1 MPRGSSI
8 ELAREMVEE
17 VDKNGDGRV
26 DYHEVG
32 DSGATLPA
40 LDLLMPCRF
49 LKNSISPAILAV
61 PADDAVVS
69 FSR

>member
-32 DSGATLPA
+32 RL
-40 LDLLMPCRF
+40 C
-49 LKNSISPAILAV
+49 
-61 PADDAVVS
+61 
-69 FSR
+69 